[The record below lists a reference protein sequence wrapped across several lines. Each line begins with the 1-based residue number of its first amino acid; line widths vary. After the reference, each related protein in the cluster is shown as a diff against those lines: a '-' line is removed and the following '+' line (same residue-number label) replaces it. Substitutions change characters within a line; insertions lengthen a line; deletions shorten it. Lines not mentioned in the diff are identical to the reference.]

1 MEVMKVAQLRTKMLE
16 AKDNGILENMI
27 NKFLYDLPEGDFID
41 IKFSMAQYK
50 VSYATYTA
58 LIIYK
63 TN

>member
-1 MEVMKVAQLRTKMLE
+1 MLE

-41 IKFSMAQYK
+41 IKFSTTPVTYMQDHF
-50 VSYATYTA
+50 VYTA
-58 LIIYK
+58 RIIYK